1 MPERWAWRS
10 SWDNSDKSRAVHKA
24 RVSHECG
31 VGYCRRQRFRL
42 DGFGD
47 ERPAHVTFMG
57 LTNGPLVPKL
67 VFVFCLIILTV
78 WPRKYSSFSIFL
90 APVKMF
96 LKYFLLFFNKKV
108 TGYFTRC
115 QLIWISKTKFK
126 NCWIKMTSKTKCLC
140 TRW

>member
-47 ERPAHVTFMG
+47 FYGPYKRPTCSKARVR
-57 LTNGPLVPKL
+57 
-67 VFVFCLIILTV
+67 FCLIILTV

-115 QLIWISKTKFK
+115 QLIWISTTKFK